1 MTQPYDVAIIGSGPG
16 GYVAGIRA
24 GQLGLRAVVIEREPA
39 LGGVC
44 LNWGCIP
51 TKALI
56 KNAEMVTFLHK
67 KADEFGISFTDPQV
81 SWSKAVERSGRV
93 VGRMNRGVVG
103 LLKKA
108 GCEVLQGTAR
118 FADAHT
124 LEIAGPDG
132 AASRMTANSII
143 VATGS
148 RSRMLPGVQ
157 ADGER
162 ILTSRHAVSLKSA
175 PKRFLVMGSG
185 AVGME
190 FGYVYNA
197 YGAQVTII
205 EMLDRVLPLE
215 DPEAS
220 ALVAKAFERSGIEI
234 RTGTRVDAIEKTD
247 AGVRLALSPVED
259 RSGAAGAG
267 ASGPGAS
274 GTAGET
280 IEGDQVLVAIGR
292 APNTENLGLEAIGV
306 ELNRGWVKVDRDLRT
321 SVPHIYAIGD
331 VAGPPMLAHKA
342 SHEGVQV
349 VERLAGLPAHP
360 VDASFIPNCTYCQ
373 PQVAS
378 IGHTEAA
385 AREAGYE
392 VKVSKFPFVGIG
404 KSVAIGETEGWVK
417 IVADARY
424 GEILG
429 ATIVG
434 PEATEIIHELVL
446 ARSAELTT
454 DELVAMV
461 HAHPTLSEAIH
472 EAALGVD
479 GRPLH
484 I

>member
-1 MTQPYDVAIIGSGPG
+1 MADRYDVAIIGSGPG

-24 GQLGLRAVVIEREPA
+24 GQLGLKAVVIEREPN

-56 KNAEMVTFLHK
+56 KNAEMVAFLK
-67 KADEFGISFTDPQV
+67 KHAAEFGITVKDPEI
-81 SWSKAVERSGRV
+81 SWTKGVERSGRV
-93 VGRMNRGVVG
+93 VQRMNRGVAG
-103 LLKKA
+103 LLKKH
-108 GCEVLQGTAR
+108 GCAVVHGSAR
-118 FADAHT
+118 FADAGT
-124 LEIAGPDG
+124 LEVASEGGATTRI
-132 AASRMTANSII
+132 AASNVII
-143 VATGS
+143 ATGS
-148 RSRMLPGVQ
+148 RSRMLPGIE

-162 ILTSRHAVSLKSA
+162 ILTSRHAVRLGA
-175 PKRFLVMGSG
+175 VPKRLLVMGSG

-197 YGAQVTII
+197 YGAEVTII

-215 DPEAS
+215 DPDAG
-220 ALVAKAFERSGIEI
+220 ALVRKAFERSGIDV
-234 RTGTRVDAIEKTD
+234 RTGTKVDAVAKTKS
-247 AGVRLALSPVED
+247 GVALTLSP
-259 RSGAAGAG
+259 AAGG
-267 ASGPGAS
+267 AS
-274 GTAGET
+274 ET

-292 APNTENLGLEAIGV
+292 APNTEGLGLEAVGV
-306 ELNRGWVKVDRDLRT
+306 QTERGFVKVDADLRST
-321 SVPHIYAIGD
+321 VAHIFAIGD

-342 SHEGVQV
+342 MHEGVQV
-349 VERLAGLPAHP
+349 VEHLAGRATHP

-378 IGHTEAA
+378 IGLTEAR
-385 AREAGYE
+385 AREAGHA
-392 VKVSKFPFVGIG
+392 VKVSQFPFVGVG

-417 IVADARY
+417 IVSDARY

-434 PEATEIIHELVL
+434 PEATELIHELVL
-446 ARSAELTT
+446 ARTAELTA
-454 DELVAMV
+454 DDLAAMV

-472 EAALGVD
+472 EAALGVV
-479 GRPLH
+479 GMPLH

>member
-1 MTQPYDVAIIGSGPG
+1 MTQKYDVAIIGSGPG

-24 GQLGLRAVVIEREPA
+24 GQLGLRAVVIEREPV

-56 KNAEMVTFLHK
+56 KNAEMVNFLYK
-67 KADEFGISFTDPQV
+67 KADEFGITFKDPEV
-81 SWSKAVERSGRV
+81 SWTKAVERSGRV
-93 VGRMNRGVVG
+93 VGRMNRGVAG

-108 GCEVLQGTAR
+108 KCDVVTGTAR
-118 FADAHT
+118 LVDAHT
-124 LEIAGPDG
+124 LEVTGPDG
-132 AASRMTANSII
+132 TTTRIEAANII

-148 RSRMLPGVQ
+148 RSRMLPGVE

-162 ILTSRHAVSLKSA
+162 IITSRHAVRLKTA

-190 FGYVYNA
+190 FAYVYSA
-197 YGAQVTII
+197 YGSQVTII

-215 DPEAS
+215 DEEAS
-220 ALVAKAFERSGIEI
+220 ALVGKAFERSGIEI
-234 RTGTRVDAIEKTD
+234 RTGTRVDAIEKTEG
-247 AGVRLALSPVED
+247 GVRLTLSP
-259 RSGAAGAG
+259 AAGGTGAG
-267 ASGPGAS
+267 TGAEGS
-274 GTAGET
+274 AVATET

-292 APNTENLGLEAIGV
+292 APNTENLGLEAVGV
-306 ELNRGWVKVDRDLRT
+306 ELSRGWVKVDHDLRT
-321 SVPHIYAIGD
+321 SVPHIFAIGD

-349 VERLAGLPAHP
+349 VEGLAGLPTHAT
-360 VDASFIPNCTYCQ
+360 DASYIPNCTYCQ

-378 IGHTEAA
+378 IGFTEAK

-446 ARSAELTT
+446 ARSAELTA

-479 GRPLH
+479 GMPVH

>member
-1 MTQPYDVAIIGSGPG
+1 MADRYDVAIIGSGPG

-56 KNAEMVTFLHK
+56 KNAEMVAFLK
-67 KADEFGISFTDPQV
+67 KHAAEFGIVVKDPEI
-81 SWSKAVERSGRV
+81 SWTKGVERSGRV
-93 VGRMNRGVVG
+93 VQRMNRGVAG
-103 LLKKA
+103 LLKKHK
-108 GCEVLQGTAR
+108 CDVVQGTAR
-118 FADAHT
+118 FADAGT
-124 LEIAGPDG
+124 LEVTAPDG
-132 AASRMTANSII
+132 AATRVAAAHI
-143 VATGS
+143 VIATGS
-148 RSRMLPGVQ
+148 RSRMLPGIT

-162 ILTSRHAVSLKSA
+162 ILTSRHAVRLDA
-175 PKRFLVMGSG
+175 VPRRLVIMGSG

-197 YGAQVTII
+197 YGAEVTIV

-215 DPEAS
+215 DADAS
-220 ALVAKAFERSGIEI
+220 ALVRKAFERSGIDI
-234 RTGTRVDAIEKTD
+234 RTGTKVDAVAKTKT
-247 AGVRLALSPVED
+247 GVALTLSP
-259 RSGAAGAG
+259 
-267 ASGPGAS
+267 
-274 GTAGET
+274 TAGGGTPET
-280 IEGDQVLVAIGR
+280 LEGDQVLVAIGR
-292 APNTENLGLEAIGV
+292 APNTEDLGLEAVGV
-306 ELNRGWVKVDRDLRT
+306 QTERGFVKVDADLRST
-321 SVPHIYAIGD
+321 VPHIFAIGD

-342 SHEGVQV
+342 MHEGVQV
-349 VERLAGLPAHP
+349 VEHLAGRPTHP
-360 VDASFIPNCTYCQ
+360 VDATFIPNCTYCQ

-378 IGHTEAA
+378 IGMTEAK
-385 AREAGYE
+385 AREAGYS
-392 VKVSKFPFVGIG
+392 VKVSQFPFVGVG

-417 IVADARY
+417 IVSDARY

-434 PEATEIIHELVL
+434 PEATELIHELVL
-446 ARSAELTT
+446 ARTAELTA
-454 DELVAMV
+454 DELVGMV

-479 GRPLH
+479 GLPLH